1 MALKR
6 LWEASV
12 ILILDVAVTGIG
24 IDGQSR
30 TSDDAPDRPLRN
42 VRYEQKM
49 TKYHIEER
57 TKILGADHTMNM
69 KSCRIVKN

>member
-30 TSDDAPDRPLRN
+30 TSDDAPDRLLN
-42 VRYEQKM
+42 VRYEQK
-49 TKYHIEER
+49 
-57 TKILGADHTMNM
+57 
-69 KSCRIVKN
+69 